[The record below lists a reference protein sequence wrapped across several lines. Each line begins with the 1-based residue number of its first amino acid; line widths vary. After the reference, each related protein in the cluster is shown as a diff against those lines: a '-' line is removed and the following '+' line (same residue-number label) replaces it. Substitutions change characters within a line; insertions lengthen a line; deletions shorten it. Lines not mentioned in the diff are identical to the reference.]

1 MLGPGCFGETFSR
14 VFEPDEFTVSGL
26 SVGPRSDEVLSAVTV
41 HIDPVAHVVKVSR
54 LLGADLE
61 SASSQGNV

>member
-1 MLGPGCFGETFSR
+1 
-14 VFEPDEFTVSGL
+14 VSGL